1 MQLLKINTNI
11 IGEPKTTILQ
21 VCTSFLQVWTCIL
34 YLCLGL
40 RAWLRFGIPTENWKR
55 EWRVG
60 SPETRRPASTLL
72 AQAPTCGPLS
82 HVYGSQSEK
91 QLLRSR
97 LRELLERQVFTPPSL
112 CFHCEKTLG
121 IPFLVEKKRRIPPAR
136 LF

>member
-11 IGEPKTTILQ
+11 MGEPKTTILQ

-82 HVYGSQSEK
+82 QFTVRKPKSSSYAAGFENSWKGKSS
-91 QLLRSR
+91 LLRR
-97 LRELLERQVFTPPSL
+97 FVFTVRKL
-112 CFHCEKTLG
+112 
-121 IPFLVEKKRRIPPAR
+121 
-136 LF
+136 